1 MTDPESQRL
10 ESQKQTHYSATLLF
24 DDYAAETNNTFQS
37 RSKGKTAV
45 AICVGQLIALMAASI
60 NAASFTLEYGMK
72 ASGFPMFLMLP
83 SYIIL
88 AMHLS
93 IRPAITDGEVHK
105 MPIIAIELRRP
116 WWHYI
121 CLSVLDILPN
131 YLTLISLNHTS
142 LASTMILG
150 SLSVPS
156 TMAVCGLI
164 LGKRFRKVHYVG
176 VALCLIGGLLT
187 LWTDGNQ
194 QSGTGDVTDAPHP
207 YFGDIC
213 ATLAAILYGVADS
226 VGEFWTKRVDRKE
239 YLGMIG
245 LHGAIFSF
253 SAFLAAERHALFS
266 LIGMGTFGLKAFGIV
281 FWYTLSL
288 VSFYVLVSLF
298 LEFSDATLLTLS
310 LQSSNLWAI
319 LFSIAAFHLVPPIP
333 VCFAGILIAAGVTIY
348 EILGN
353 GNEVQPQAPSS
364 PPSANLSLFDESTE
378 SVETE

>member
-1 MTDPESQRL
+1 MTDLESQRL
-10 ESQKQTHYSATLLF
+10 KSHNETHYSATQPF
-24 DDYAAETNNTFQS
+24 DYAAPEANTSQS
-37 RSKGKTAV
+37 RSKGKTTV
-45 AICVGQLIALMAASI
+45 AICFGQLIALMAAST

-72 ASGFPMFLMLP
+72 ASGFPMSLMFP
-83 SYIIL
+83 SYIIMSL
-88 AMHLS
+88 HLS
-93 IRPAITDGEVHK
+93 IRPEISDGEVYK
-105 MPIIAIELRRP
+105 MPITAIELRRP

-142 LASTMILG
+142 LTSTMILG
-150 SLSVPS
+150 SLTVPS
-156 TMAVCGLI
+156 TMAVCGVI
-164 LGKRFRKVHYVG
+164 LGKRFRQAHYLG
-176 VALCLIGGLLT
+176 VALCLTGGLLT

-194 QSGTGDVTDAPHP
+194 SSSGDAISQPHP

-213 ATLAAILYGVADS
+213 ATLAAVLYGVADS

-253 SAFLAAERHALFS
+253 VVFLFVERHVLFS
-266 LIGMGTFGLKAFGIV
+266 LIGMGIFGLEAFGIV

-288 VSFYVLVSLF
+288 VSFYVLASLF

-310 LQSSNLWAI
+310 LQSSNIWAI

-333 VCFAGILIAAGVTIY
+333 VCFAGILIAAGVTVY

-353 GNEVQPQAPSS
+353 GKEVQPQAISS
-364 PPSANLSLFDESTE
+364 PTSGSSSLFDESE
-378 SVETE
+378 SVETD